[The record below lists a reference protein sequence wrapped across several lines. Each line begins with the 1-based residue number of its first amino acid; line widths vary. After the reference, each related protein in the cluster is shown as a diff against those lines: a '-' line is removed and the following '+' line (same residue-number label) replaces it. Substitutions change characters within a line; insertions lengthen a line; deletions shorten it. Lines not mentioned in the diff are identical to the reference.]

1 MCICIAINYKA
12 CIIQL
17 LLKRNETD
25 MKNLG
30 DLNNW
35 TKNDLARVI
44 TQALFNA
51 DKPLPADHFQV
62 RRQMKQSKAHLVR
75 QADKAI
81 NILSNRAMA
90 KL

>member
-1 MCICIAINYKA
+1 
-12 CIIQL
+12 
-17 LLKRNETD
+17 

-44 TQALFNA
+44 TQALFNT

-62 RRQMKQSKAHLVR
+62 KRQMKQSKAHLVKQGER
-75 QADKAI
+75 AI
-81 NILSNRAMA
+81 NIINNRAIQG
-90 KL
+90 L

>member
-1 MCICIAINYKA
+1 
-12 CIIQL
+12 
-17 LLKRNETD
+17 

-44 TQALFNA
+44 MQALLNA

-62 RRQMKQSKAHLVR
+62 KREMKHVKKELVR
-75 QADKAI
+75 RGEMAI
-81 NILSNRAMA
+81 EIINKRAIA
-90 KL
+90 NLG

>member
-1 MCICIAINYKA
+1 
-12 CIIQL
+12 
-17 LLKRNETD
+17 

-51 DKPLPADHFQV
+51 DAPLPADHFQV
-62 RRQMKQSKAHLVR
+62 KRQMKQSKAHLV
-75 QADKAI
+75 QQGTNAI
-81 NILSNRAMA
+81 NIINNRKIE
-90 KL
+90 KLG